1 MPEISP
7 DDHLVAQSVNTELP
21 ENGDA
26 STSRQDSSS
35 TTISDGAA
43 SPVYS
48 YGVMKPYQVTMF
60 SPSPTIRFGGG
71 STC

>member
-1 MPEISP
+1 MPDISP
-7 DDHLVAQSVNTELP
+7 DDHPVVQSVNTELP

-43 SPVYS
+43 NPVNW

-60 SPSPTIRFGGG
+60 SPSPTINF
-71 STC
+71 